1 MTPSIRFEAIR
12 IGRPPAAEDAWLG
25 LADDHVLVVLV
36 PISGE
41 DIPPESAGWFLQS
54 GFDPCDQEGL
64 FFPNLAMAESWML
77 YRLDQ
82 QPRDVEDRELP

>member
-12 IGRPPAAEDAWLG
+12 IGRPPAAEDAMLG

-41 DIPPESAGWFLQS
+41 DIPPECAGWFLQS

-64 FFPNLAMAESWML
+64 FFSNLAVAENWMLNQLDRHEREAESS
-77 YRLDQ
+77 Q
-82 QPRDVEDRELP
+82 